1 MAVRSSSPLL
11 TLPSILIPPFCIAA
25 AAQGLN
31 EPQTREAGPAAASAS
46 TPFHQLCHASTS
58 YLALIWAAIRRKYQT
73 TLHGQLSF
81 VGMVQLIALCSIV
94 QGIRLW
100 RKRSLNHTEESRL
113 RKSGYT
119 GRKAVDSTK
128 AQISGGSSRQG
139 GFRWR
144 MYGDRKILMQGL
156 F

>member
-1 MAVRSSSPLL
+1 MRSSSPLL
-11 TLPSILIPPFCIAA
+11 TLPSILIHLSLIVA
-25 AAQGLN
+25 AAQALN
-31 EPQTREAGPAAASAS
+31 EPQTRDAGPAVAAAP
-46 TPFHQLCHASTS
+46 TLFQQLCHASTS
-58 YLALIWAAIRRKYQT
+58 YLALIGAVIRRKYQT

-81 VGMVQLIALCSIV
+81 VDMVQLIALCSIA

-100 RKRSLNHTEESRL
+100 RKRSLKHTEQSRL
-113 RKSGYT
+113 REAGYT

-128 AQISGGSSRQG
+128 ASSQIPSGSSRSG

-144 MYGDRKILMQGL
+144 MHGDREILMQGL